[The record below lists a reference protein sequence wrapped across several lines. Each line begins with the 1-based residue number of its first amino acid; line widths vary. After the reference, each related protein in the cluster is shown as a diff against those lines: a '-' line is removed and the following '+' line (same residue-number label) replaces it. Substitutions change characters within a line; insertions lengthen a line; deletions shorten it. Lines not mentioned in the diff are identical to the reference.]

1 MGFPKLI
8 RWHVYI
14 ESGPWMKRWSL
25 TIRANQLYV
34 FSDCGETSLTSTPPL
49 TSVSVGSENFASLCI
64 FAEDSL
70 QPTILQYTPVFVVAN
85 YAAWCPQ
92 RMIENAK
99 WLSKKHMDHWTVNL
113 RGRQKWQ
120 QLSFQSVP
128 TLYCRDWPV
137 FHIQLVRQWV
147 QEINILQSNST
158 PEQIDT
164 NQIHSLVITV
174 IPQLLPFMYNWFSN
188 VPNK

>member
-1 MGFPKLI
+1 MEFPKLI

-14 ESGPWMKRWSL
+14 ESGTWMKRWSL
-25 TIRANQLYV
+25 TIRTNQLYV
-34 FSDCGETSLTSTPPL
+34 FSGCGETSPTSTPPL
-49 TSVSVGSENFASLCI
+49 TWTISVSVGSENFTSLCI
-64 FAEDSL
+64 IKLS
-70 QPTILQYTPVFVVAN
+70 VFVVAN
-85 YAAWCPQ
+85 YAAWYPQ

-99 WLSKKHMDHWTVNL
+99 WLSKKHMHHWTVNL
-113 RGRQKWQ
+113 LGRQKWQ

-158 PEQIDT
+158 PGQIDT
-164 NQIHSLVITV
+164 NQIYSLVIKV

-188 VPNK
+188 VPDK